1 MPRKTNLS
9 IKEYTLKNGEKRYY
23 FKISLG
29 QNSNGKRIVTT
40 RRGFKTYAEADQV
53 YNQLARV
60 KADDFV
66 KQNQITIN
74 ELYKI
79 WFEGHKN
86 VVKESSASLEPGLYK
101 NHIEPYFGNQFI
113 NKIVVADLQKW
124 ADKTAIENDKKTKK
138 QLEFFS

>member
-1 MPRKTNLS
+1 M
-9 IKEYTLKNGEKRYY
+9 
-23 FKISLG
+23 
-29 QNSNGKRIVTT
+29 
-40 RRGFKTYAEADQV
+40 
-53 YNQLARV
+53 
-60 KADDFV
+60 
-66 KQNQITIN
+66 
-74 ELYKI
+74 YKI